1 VTGADP
7 LAEAVAAARRGQ
19 LIVFPTDTVYGI
31 AARPDDPAA
40 ADRLFTAKARPRDL
54 TLPVLVASVTEARGI
69 ARFDQRA
76 DRLAAACWPGALTL
90 VLPRMPT
97 SEAWDLGA
105 GAGSIGVRVPSH
117 PLALALLAATGPLAV
132 SSANRSGRPPATT
145 CDELVE
151 AFGDDVA
158 VYLCEDEPL
167 AGSASTV
174 VSLLGPALE
183 VLRAGAMD
191 ARTLERLSTG

>member
-1 VTGADP
+1 MTGADP
-7 LAEAVAAARRGQ
+7 VADAVAAARRGR

-31 AARPDDPAA
+31 AARPEDPAA
-40 ADRLFTAKARPRDL
+40 TDRLFTAKARPRDL
-54 TLPVLVASVTEARGI
+54 TLPVLVASATEARGI
-69 ARFDQRA
+69 ARFDGRA
-76 DRLAAACWPGALTL
+76 DRLTAACWPGALTL
-90 VLPRMPT
+90 VLPRTPA
-97 SEAWDLGA
+97 SEGWDLGA
-105 GAGSIGVRVPSH
+105 GVGSIGVRVPSH

-132 SSANRSGRPPATT
+132 TSANRSGRPPATT

-158 VYLCEDEPL
+158 VYLCQDEPL
-167 AGSASTV
+167 LGSASTV

-191 ARTLERLSTG
+191 VRTLERLSIA